1 MANLGILLQGVT
13 TVVGLGFI
21 WYLISKGQRRSIK
34 TGRPP
39 NEAEK

>member
-1 MANLGILLQGVT
+1 MTNMGFILQGVT
-13 TVVGLGFI
+13 TVAGLSFI
-21 WYLISKGQRRSIK
+21 WYLVSKGQRRSIK